1 MLSKLELRGYR
12 GFENLELADLRP
24 VNLIVGN
31 NNCGKTS
38 ILEAVELLASGGRPS
53 AFKRSAMRR
62 SETVWHHHDDP
73 QEPLV
78 GMRSSRGVR
87 RAVLSHFFHGH
98 RCKPGAEF
106 VLAADDSPSQEH
118 PRRRLCAKLGSSADV
133 EVSSFF
139 DVVGE
144 ERPSALPYRKDDG
157 GPDAVYFLT
166 IENEGG
172 KPFLLPVGEDGAL
185 LDDVYRLR
193 VSNGPIASL
202 RFLTLDSFDPLSM
215 REEWDGLQAEG
226 REDEVVESLKTLLPN
241 IASIHFLAGGAGI
254 LIGSADGGGR
264 LPIGTF
270 GDGVKRLLALALSFI
285 GSRDG
290 FLLIDEIDTG
300 FHWTVMEDMWQLVV
314 EAALRSKVQVFA
326 TTHSSD
332 CIRGLGSLTKS
343 CPELAEQVSIQK
355 VHHALQR
362 AVSLHD
368 EGIQVAVEQGIE
380 VR

>member
-12 GFENLELADLRP
+12 GFEKFELADLRP

-78 GMRSSRGVR
+78 AMRSSRGVR

-98 RCKPGAEF
+98 RCEPGAEF
-106 VLAADDSPSQEH
+106 VLSADDSRSDGH
-118 PRRRLCAKLGSSADV
+118 PRRLSAKLYSSGDV
-133 EVSSFF
+133 ETSSFF
-139 DVVGE
+139 DVGGGD
-144 ERPSALPYRKDDG
+144 RPSALRYRMDER
-157 GPDAVYFLT
+157 GPDAVLYLT

-172 KPFLLPVGEDGAL
+172 EPFLLPVGEYGAL
-185 LDDVYRLR
+185 LGDVYRLR
-193 VSNGPIASL
+193 VSNGPNASL

-300 FHWTVMEDMWQLVV
+300 LHWTVMEDMWRLVV
-314 EAALRSKVQVFA
+314 EAAKRSNVQVFA
-326 TTHSSD
+326 TTHSYD
-332 CIRGLGSLTKS
+332 CIRGLGSLAKS
-343 CPELAEQVSIQK
+343 CPELAKQVSIQK

>member
-1 MLSKLELRGYR
+1 M
-12 GFENLELADLRP
+12 
-24 VNLIVGN
+24 
-31 NNCGKTS
+31 
-38 ILEAVELLASGGRPS
+38 
-53 AFKRSAMRR
+53 
-62 SETVWHHHDDP
+62 
-73 QEPLV
+73 
-78 GMRSSRGVR
+78 
-87 RAVLSHFFHGH
+87 
-98 RCKPGAEF
+98 
-106 VLAADDSPSQEH
+106 
-118 PRRRLCAKLGSSADV
+118 GSSADV

-226 REDEVVESLKTLLPN
+226 RE
-241 IASIHFLAGGAGI
+241 
-254 LIGSADGGGR
+254 DGGGR